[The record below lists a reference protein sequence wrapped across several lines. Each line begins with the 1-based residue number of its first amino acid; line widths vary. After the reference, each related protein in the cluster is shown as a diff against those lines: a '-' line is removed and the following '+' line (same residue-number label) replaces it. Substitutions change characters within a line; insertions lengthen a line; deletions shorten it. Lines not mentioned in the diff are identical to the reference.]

1 MGEAVADPAVSSPA
15 VGAVLGAP
23 EAGPDESVAVGVAVA
38 VAVAEVD
45 VEGEGDDVLRECDA
59 SSPPPASAVPVIA
72 ATSAP
77 EVSRTSDARFM
88 ANLL

>member
-23 EAGPDESVAVGVAVA
+23 EAGPDESVAVGVA